1 MIAQPMTTQILIRLP
16 EAIADRLKA
25 AVPARQRNRFV
36 AQLIEVALIER
47 ERALGAIADAVTAEE
62 RDSTALRGELTAWER
77 STLTDGL
84 EPSL

>member
-1 MIAQPMTTQILIRLP
+1 MFAQPMTTQILIRLP

-25 AVPARQRNRFV
+25 DVPARQRNRFV
-36 AQLIEVALIER
+36 AQLVEVALIER

-84 EPSL
+84 DSSL